1 MVDDVPDKRLDGS
14 ISLQG
19 AAASRA
25 AVQALMIAM
34 ESDDE
39 DVQITDIKGSAKALG
54 SKLEIREIDPREIY
68 FLQGTCS
75 DTFRRC
81 GRSLADTAQELTSR
95 RVDPLLEDPFWSA
108 CPMLGSW
115 RNG

>member
-1 MVDDVPDKRLDGS
+1 MVW
-14 ISLQG
+14 ISQVMFREL
-19 AAASRA
+19 
-25 AVQALMIAM
+25 VVVVVLLL
-34 ESDDE
+34 
-39 DVQITDIKGSAKALG
+39 VLLTDIKGSAKALG

-75 DTFRRC
+75 DTFPRC
-81 GRSLADTAQELTSR
+81 GRSLADTTQELTSR